1 MEEGGVLEDSLS
13 ESHNYILIDNKGEAV
28 GSYIDENGIEK
39 FDWPPRPG
47 KIVSHVFNGTY
58 TFVHG
63 DAKDAFAMLIRQ
75 DGYGDPDTLTRGN
88 PFYFDGKSDAYVNPV
103 FKRR

>member
-1 MEEGGVLEDSLS
+1 MEEGRVLEDSFS
-13 ESHNYILIDNKGEAV
+13 EYHNYILIDNKGEAV

-39 FDWPPRPG
+39 FDWPLRQG

-58 TFVHG
+58 IFVHG
-63 DAKDAFAMLIRQ
+63 DAKDAFVMLIRQ
-75 DGYGDPDTLTRGN
+75 DGYGNMDTLTRGKL
-88 PFYFDGKSDAYVNPV
+88 FYFDGKFDAYVNTV